1 MAKRRRV
8 LIGVGAL
15 VFGSGALTV
24 NAAFSSSVNPTGDM
38 RVVAKEGLV
47 VEPGIMFRV
56 GTEPDS
62 DFDPNAVGSF
72 EGVNVYDSS
81 LTDFFG
87 GVDNAGLSGINP
99 GDVPAAAIDET
110 VNGDITLQTAVGIGT
125 TGRIGNGS
133 NGVLQVRNTTG
144 SARDIAIRYSS
155 FGDDVDPDD
164 VTQADVAGIFEF
176 KSGDNT
182 QISPDP
188 SATTG
193 KKSLGIL
200 DTPQVV
206 ANTVTVSPGGTV
218 QIYMA
223 YDTRGESIE
232 QAIDTRGSPFDS
244 STDTVQ
250 LLEEI
255 EIGTDPDS
263 SNVSN

>member
-8 LIGVGAL
+8 LVGLGAL
-15 VFGSGALTV
+15 MFGSGAMTV
-24 NAAFSSSVNPTGDM
+24 QAGFNNSVNPTGDM
-38 RVVAKEGLV
+38 RVVADGRVV
-47 VEPGIMFRV
+47 VEPGIMFRD
-56 GTEPDS
+56 GTEPGS
-62 DFDPNAVGSF
+62 DFNPNAVGSF
-72 EGVNVYDSS
+72 DGVNVYDSS

-87 GVDNAGLSGINP
+87 GVDNAGLSGIDP

-110 VNGDITLQTAVGIGT
+110 VNGDITLQTAVGIGA
-125 TGRIGNGS
+125 TGQIGNGS
-133 NGVLQVRNTTG
+133 RGVLQVRNTTE

-155 FGDDVDPDD
+155 FGEDVSSND

-176 KSGDNT
+176 KAGDNGT

-188 SATTG
+188 GATTG
-193 KKSLGIL
+193 KTALGIL

-206 ANTVTVSPGGTV
+206 ANTVTVSSGGTV

-223 YDTRGESIE
+223 YDTRAESIE
-232 QAIDTRGSPFDS
+232 QTIKGSPFDS

-255 EIGTDPDS
+255 EIGTDPDPS
-263 SNVSN
+263 SVSK